1 MSFGLEEVSMKR
13 TSKSVFFIVLVL
25 ILALTYTSFFGVYS
39 QFGDRTDTVIR
50 GAKDIRWGIDIR
62 GGVDVTYG
70 PVDETVTVTEANLQA
85 VQTIIADRLV
95 GKGITDYEMY
105 ADTAN
110 KQVIVR
116 FPWASNE
123 TDFDPSAAI
132 QELGQTALLEFRIG
146 DTYETDKDGK
156 VTPTGKLVLTG
167 KEVKEAIAGYQKT
180 SETATS
186 EEPVV
191 QLVLDETGKQAFS
204 DATKQQANKGTISIW
219 LDGVMISNPSV
230 KEQISTGE
238 AVISGN
244 FQSVSEA
251 SELANLINSGSLPF
265 AIEAKSSGTVSPTM
279 GEKAL
284 DAMVLAGII
293 AFVLIAV
300 FMIWYYRLPG
310 VVAVVA
316 LLGQIAGSIATV
328 SGYFGVFDSFTL
340 TLPGIAGI
348 ILSIGMGVDANV
360 ITSERIKEE
369 IRLGKPIDT
378 AIRLGSKN
386 SFWAIF
392 DGNITVV
399 IVAVILMGV
408 FGPAD
413 GLWSM
418 ILSPILRWFPASTT
432 GSVYSF
438 GYTLLI
444 GTVYNFV
451 MGVWASRAMLR
462 SVSRFGFL
470 RKPWLYGGDK
480 A

>member
-1 MSFGLEEVSMKR
+1 MKR

-293 AFVLIAV
+293 AFVLISV

-451 MGVWASRAMLR
+451 MGVWASRAMMR

>member
-1 MSFGLEEVSMKR
+1 
-13 TSKSVFFIVLVL
+13 
-25 ILALTYTSFFGVYS
+25 
-39 QFGDRTDTVIR
+39 
-50 GAKDIRWGIDIR
+50 
-62 GGVDVTYG
+62 
-70 PVDETVTVTEANLQA
+70 
-85 VQTIIADRLV
+85 
-95 GKGITDYEMY
+95 
-105 ADTAN
+105 
-110 KQVIVR
+110 
-116 FPWASNE
+116 
-123 TDFDPSAAI
+123 
-132 QELGQTALLEFRIG
+132 
-146 DTYETDKDGK
+146 
-156 VTPTGKLVLTG
+156 VLTG
-167 KEVKEAIAGYQKT
+167 KEVKEATAGYQTT
-180 SETATS
+180 SETSTTQ
-186 EEPVV
+186 EPVV
-191 QLVLDETGKQAFS
+191 QLVLNESGKEAFS
-204 DATKQQANKGTISIW
+204 NATKEQKGKGTISIW

-230 KEQISTGE
+230 NDHITDGN
-238 AVISGN
+238 AVISGS
-244 FQSVSEA
+244 FETLSDA

-265 AIEAKSSGTVSPTM
+265 AIEAKNSGTVSPTM

-310 VVAVVA
+310 IVAVIA
-316 LLGQIAGSIATV
+316 LVGQIAGSIAAV

-369 IRLGKPIDT
+369 IRLGKTIDS
-378 AIRLGSKN
+378 AIRVGSKN

-438 GYTLLI
+438 GYTLFI
-444 GTVYNFV
+444 GTIFNFV
-451 MGVWASRAMLR
+451 MGVWASRALLR
-462 SVSRFGFL
+462 SVSRFKFL
-470 RKPWLYGGDK
+470 RKPWFYGGDK